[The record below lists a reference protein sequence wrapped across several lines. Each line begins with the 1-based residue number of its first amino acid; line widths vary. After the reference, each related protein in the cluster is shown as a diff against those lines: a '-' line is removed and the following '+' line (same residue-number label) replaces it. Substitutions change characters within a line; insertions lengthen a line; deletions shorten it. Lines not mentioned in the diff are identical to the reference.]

1 MPVAGTA
8 VPKVKLAGGMRLERT
23 TPGFGGLYSIQ
34 LS

>member
-1 MPVAGTA
+1 MALVRL
-8 VPKVKLAGGMRLERT
+8 KLAGGMRFELT

>member
-1 MPVAGTA
+1 MQRNSLFL
-8 VPKVKLAGGMRLERT
+8 LAGGMRFERT